1 MKRLATCFIMLAVA
15 LSFQAFAQLFH
26 DNSLTRALDL
36 MGFIR
41 EYHMVEIQPIKD
53 ETANHTQG
61 YGMPFD
67 IMGSD
72 VSYKGEHNENM
83 GRWIANWTI
92 ASTYAP
98 VTIRISATPLKDLG
112 QTTSIDYF
120 LCFRYNYAMFNDEGI
135 ASGYN
140 AGYIVVKSDASGG
153 GEEQILDNVSTGG
166 GGQIYPIISK
176 SQDVRFMLDNYS
188 QDVKESWPGGYYS
201 STVTIEFVSS

>member
-15 LSFQAFAQLFH
+15 LSFQTFALTH
-26 DNSLTRALDL
+26 DDALTRALDL

-72 VSYKGEHNENM
+72 VSYKADKTM
-83 GRWIANWTI
+83 GRRIATWTI

-98 VTIRISATPLKDLG
+98 VSVRISVTPLKDLG
-112 QTTSIDYF
+112 QTTSIDYW
-120 LCFRYNYAMFNDEGI
+120 LCFRYSYAMFDDAGV
-135 ASGYN
+135 ASGYK

-153 GEEQILDNVSTGG
+153 GEKEILKNVSTGAG
-166 GGQIYPIISK
+166 DQIYPIISN
-176 SQDVRFMLDNYS
+176 SQDVRLMLENYS
-188 QDVKESWPGGYYS
+188 QDVKEAWPGGYYS

>member
-15 LSFQAFAQLFH
+15 LSFQAFAQLLH

-53 ETANHTQG
+53 ETADHSQG

-67 IMGSD
+67 IMGSG
-72 VSYKGEHNENM
+72 VSYKEDKTR
-83 GRWIANWTI
+83 GREIATWTI

-120 LCFRYNYAMFNDEGI
+120 LCFRYNYAMFNDAGI

-153 GEEQILDNVSTGG
+153 GVEKVLDNVSTGAG
-166 GGQIYPIISK
+166 DQIYPIISN

>member
-15 LSFQAFAQLFH
+15 LSFQAFALVH
-26 DNSLTRALDL
+26 DTGLTRALDL

-53 ETANHTQG
+53 ETSNHSQG

-72 VSYKGEHNENM
+72 VSYKEDKTI
-83 GRWIANWTI
+83 GRRIATWTI

-112 QTTSIDYF
+112 QTSSIDYW
-120 LCFRYNYAMFNDEGI
+120 LCFRYNYAMFNDAGI

-153 GEEQILDNVSTGG
+153 GVEQILDNVSTGAG
-166 GGQIYPIISK
+166 DQIYPIISN

>member
-1 MKRLATCFIMLAVA
+1 MMKRLATCFIMLAVA
-15 LSFQAFAQLFH
+15 LSFQAFAQLLH

-53 ETANHTQG
+53 ETADHSQG

-67 IMGSD
+67 IMGSG
-72 VSYKGEHNENM
+72 VSYKEDKTR
-83 GRWIANWTI
+83 GREIATWTI

-120 LCFRYNYAMFNDEGI
+120 LCFRYNYAMFNDAGI

-153 GEEQILDNVSTGG
+153 GVEKVLDNVSTGAG
-166 GGQIYPIISK
+166 DQIYPIISN